1 MAEALMIYT
10 DWTWTL
16 SPAEW
21 EIYGLAISVLGLFF
35 VALGKTILE
44 YVLKDKKEDNGH
56 EG

>member
-1 MAEALMIYT
+1 MVEALAVYT

-16 SPAEW
+16 TPAQW

-44 YVLKDKKEDNGH
+44 HVLKDKQRNEH
-56 EG
+56 ES